1 MAFAQYERLL
11 AKYPV
16 RTKAALGAGL
26 AVVGDYFAQCL
37 SLPSSDAGAADGIGN
52 DRVTDDVDNVPDA
65 NNVHE
70 AIDVVRLCA
79 FGAFGGAWTGPVN
92 HHWMGFLERTC
103 PAATY
108 GRLRSTAGK
117 LLLQHAVFN
126 PVVYAPA
133 FLVYWGWVERLPRT
147 KGTRDGIEGGVGAK
161 SESYSLSAAEAKLRA
176 EWWPLMQNIWLCWI
190 PVTAATFF
198 FVPVRH
204 QPVFMATVSLGWNTL
219 LSLFANRHI
228 THNETLD

>member
-26 AVVGDYFAQCL
+26 AFVGDYFAQRL
-37 SLPSSDAGAADGIGN
+37 SLRSSDGGATDGSGEA
-52 DRVTDDVDNVPDA
+52 RVTEDLDKIPEA
-65 NNVHE
+65 NNAYESV
-70 AIDVVRLCA
+70 DVVRLCA

-92 HHWMGFLERTC
+92 HHWMGYLERTC
-103 PAATY
+103 PAVTY

-117 LLLQHAVFN
+117 LLLQHGMFN

-133 FLVYWGWVERLPRT
+133 FLVYWGWVERLPRAQ
-147 KGTRDGIEGGVGAK
+147 GTRDGIEGSAGAK

-228 THNETLD
+228 THNT